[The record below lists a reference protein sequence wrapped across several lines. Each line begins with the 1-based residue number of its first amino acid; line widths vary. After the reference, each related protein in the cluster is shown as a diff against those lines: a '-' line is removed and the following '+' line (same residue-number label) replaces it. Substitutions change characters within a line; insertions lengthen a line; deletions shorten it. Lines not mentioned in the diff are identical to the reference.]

1 MTTKR
6 LIFQNALLNFAASV
20 SQRIGQTLI
29 FILVARLLTP
39 DDTGAFKLANTYTS
53 ILLTISLWGLDQLL
67 IREVAKDK
75 TAAGRYLSGFL
86 PLRLLLALAAWLLLA
101 LLMPLLPYDPTSK
114 RLILIMA
121 ASIIPGNLTNLY
133 QSIWTAYENV
143 KAISAILLAVS
154 LIRVVAGA
162 AVLWQYQTLAPVA
175 YLFLALSL
183 VELIAHAWLTHWH
196 GRLPHFRW
204 HIDLPFWL
212 EQCRQATPLI
222 LVTFILVVEYQFDD
236 VILSFFRPQDEVG
249 VYGTAATILS
259 LLLFL
264 TRSYQLAVFPLI
276 SRTYH
281 NNPAALP
288 PIYLKTMLY
297 IVLAALPVVLVVS
310 LFATPIIRLIFGPG
324 YEAAGPILTIL
335 VWAFFLSAVNVANS
349 RLLIVA
355 NRQRVMAYFA
365 LLSMSGNIILSLLL
379 VPHLGGIGTAWA
391 RVLAMPLYTIP
402 ALIYVQ
408 RYLCPLPWQTWW
420 RAWSFNK
427 QGS

>member
-6 LIFQNALLNFAASV
+6 LILQNSLLNFAASV

-29 FILVARLLTP
+29 FILVARLLTA

-53 ILLTISLWGLDQLL
+53 ILLTLSLWGLDQLL

-75 TAAGRYLSGFL
+75 TAAGRYLGGFL
-86 PLRLLLALAAWLLLA
+86 LLRLALAIAAWLLLA
-101 LLMPLLPYDPTSK
+101 LLMPLLPYDPASK
-114 RLILIMA
+114 QLILIMA

-133 QSIWTAYENV
+133 QSVWTAFENV
-143 KAISAILLAVS
+143 KAISAILLVVS
-154 LIRVVAGA
+154 LIRVIAGA
-162 AVLWQYQTLAPVA
+162 AVLWRFQSLALVA

-183 VELIAHAWLTHWH
+183 VELIAHAWLTHRH
-196 GRLPHFRW
+196 GRLSTFCW
-204 HIDLPFWL
+204 QIDLPFWL
-212 EQCRQATPLI
+212 EQCRLATPLI

-249 VYGTAATILS
+249 VYGTAATVLA

-281 NNPAALP
+281 ANPAELP
-288 PIYLKTMLY
+288 NIYLKTMLY
-297 IVLAALPVVLVVS
+297 IVLAALPVALLVS
-310 LFATPIIRLIFGPG
+310 LLATPIIRLIFGEE
-324 YEAAGPILTIL
+324 YEPAGPILSIL

-365 LLSMSGNIILSLLL
+365 LLSMSGNILLSLLL
-379 VPHLGGIGTAWA
+379 VPRLGGIGTAWA
-391 RVLAMPLYTIP
+391 RVLAMPLYTLP

-408 RYLCPLPWQTWW
+408 RYLCPIPWQTWW
-420 RAWSFNK
+420 RTRLFNRT
-427 QGS
+427 S